1 MTKSKLWKL
10 LVATLA
16 LCLLIGTV
24 VGVTLTASADDAS
37 EKVIGFDSS
46 DYSDYVNITVNAAY
60 AEANTYKV
68 VEVNGD
74 TLPPS
79 PAVAVTV

>member
-1 MTKSKLWKL
+1 MSLVTANSYGFASLTFVSPLYQPTNLWSL
-10 LVATLA
+10 SAVA
-16 LCLLIGTV
+16 V
-24 VGVTLTASADDAS
+24 SVTLLPFSM
-37 EKVIGFDSS
+37 
-46 DYSDYVNITVNAAY
+46 
-60 AEANTYKV
+60 